1 MNINSNCISRGISL
15 AAVMA
20 LALVSEAEVR
30 MPAFF
35 SDNMVLQRETD
46 VRLWGDAK
54 PNSTVEITPGWDGKV
69 YKTKAGKDGKWN
81 ISVPTVKAGG
91 PYTLTVS
98 DGTPLT
104 RENVMLGE
112 VWLCS

>member
-69 YKTKAGKDGKWN
+69 
-81 ISVPTVKAGG
+81 
-91 PYTLTVS
+91 
-98 DGTPLT
+98 
-104 RENVMLGE
+104 
-112 VWLCS
+112 